1 MAAQDATRV
10 QAQPPTVA
18 GPPVAYAGDYG
29 EPPRRSGWL
38 WLGVLVILA
47 LLAAAGWFL
56 YQALS
61 DDGTQP
67 IDTVTVLDVRNSQVD
82 VAKRTLEA
90 LGLVVV
96 EEPVLNEQVEPG
108 IVWDQRPPPGT
119 QVASGSTVTLVFNPG
134 RDTVTVPNL
143 KGQSRQNAEAVLA
156 GLGLQARVVELESD
170 LPANTVIEQ
179 DPPAG
184 EVDAGSTVTLTVSIG
199 KGQVAVPNVAGL
211 DRVSGA
217 AQLARAGFEV
227 ATVTEP
233 SDTAAPDTV
242 IRTDP
247 PAGTQADNGSKVTMV
262 VSSGPAQVAVPKAEG
277 LTESA
282 ARDTL
287 QAAGF
292 LQSVRYV
299 DVPFGS
305 DQNGVV
311 ITQNPLPGTEAARG
325 STVTLTVGRQVAPP
339 TTTAPPTTAAPT
351 TPATTAPPATQ
362 ATDTSTPS
370 TT

>member
-1 MAAQDATRV
+1 
-10 QAQPPTVA
+10 
-18 GPPVAYAGDYG
+18 VAYAGDYG

-38 WLGVLVILA
+38 WLGVLVILG
-47 LLAAAGWFL
+47 LLGAAGWFL

-61 DDGTQP
+61 DDGSQP
-67 IDTVTVLDVRNSQVD
+67 IDTVTLLDVRNSQID
-82 VAKRTLEA
+82 VATRTLEA

-96 EEPVLNEQVEPG
+96 QEPVLNEQVEQG

-119 QVASGSTVTLVFNPG
+119 QVESGSTVTLVFNPG
-134 RDTVTVPNL
+134 KDTVTVPNL

-156 GLGLQARVVELESD
+156 GLGLQSRIVELESE
-170 LPANTVIEQ
+170 LPADTVIDQ
-179 DPPAG
+179 SPPAG
-184 EVDAGSTVTLTVSIG
+184 EVEAGSTVTLNVSIG
-199 KGQVAVPNVAGL
+199 QGQVAVPNVAGL

-233 SDTAAPDTV
+233 SDTVTADNV

-262 VSSGPAQVAVPKAEG
+262 VSSGPAQVPVPKVEG

-305 DQNGVV
+305 DQNGIV
-311 ITQNPLPGTEAARG
+311 ITQSPLPGTEAARG

-339 TTTAPPTTAAPT
+339 PTPAAPT
-351 TPATTAPPATQ
+351 TPPPPTRPPTQPPDTT
-362 ATDTSTPS
+362 SPS